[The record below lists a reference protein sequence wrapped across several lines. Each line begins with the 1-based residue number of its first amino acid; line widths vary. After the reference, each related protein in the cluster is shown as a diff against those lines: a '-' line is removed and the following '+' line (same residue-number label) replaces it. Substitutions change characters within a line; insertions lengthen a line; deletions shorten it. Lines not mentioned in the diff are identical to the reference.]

1 MKKHLFA
8 FAIATM
14 LGAGSVYA
22 AGDHEG
28 GHDEAAYGKP
38 GDPAKVTRTINVEM
52 NDSMRFKPA
61 TINVK
66 RGETIKFVLKNTGK
80 LEHEFVLGEA
90 KSLKEHAE
98 LMRKF
103 PEMEHAEPNQIEVEP
118 GQSGELVWQF
128 SKPGKFDFAC
138 LIPGHFEA
146 GMKGKVAVK
155 K

>member
-1 MKKHLFA
+1 MKKYLLAVAMVMSFSA
-8 FAIATM
+8 AP
-14 LGAGSVYA
+14 LYA
-22 AGDHEG
+22 AGDHQG

-38 GDPAKVTRTINVEM
+38 GDAAKVTRTINVEM

-61 TINVK
+61 SINVK

-80 LEHEFVLGEA
+80 LEHEFVLGQA
-90 KSLKEHAE
+90 KSLQEHAE

-103 PEMEHAEPNQIEVEP
+103 PDMEHAEPNQIEVDP

-128 SKPGKFDFAC
+128 TKAGKFDFAC

>member
-14 LGAGSVYA
+14 LGAGSVHA

-128 SKPGKFDFAC
+128 SKAGKFDFAC